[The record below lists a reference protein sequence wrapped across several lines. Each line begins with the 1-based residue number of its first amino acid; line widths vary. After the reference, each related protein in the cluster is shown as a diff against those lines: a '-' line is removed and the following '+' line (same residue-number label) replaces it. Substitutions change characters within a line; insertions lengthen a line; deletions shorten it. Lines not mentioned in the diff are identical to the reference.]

1 MSNIEQT
8 QIEQAKA
15 ELIRRGFDPAFVE
28 QIEADAKQ
36 EKAQQTAEWEKKT
49 QKRLQENKRYPVKL
63 DQIEG
68 RFHFDA
74 CSLNGTL
81 RVYETTGCSHM
92 EAAERLV
99 TQVINT
105 QHQTKEAFNANSA
118 LGMLNGLAPENTL
131 EGMLCTQMVSCHNT
145 AQEFLRRATTSENP
159 EAIDR
164 QINRATKLMRTF
176 TAQMEA
182 LTKLRNKG
190 QQKITVQHVQV
201 ADGGQAIIGDFIKG
215 KAHG

>member
-8 QIEQAKA
+8 HLEQAKA
-15 ELIRRGFDPAFVE
+15 ELIRRGFDPAFME
-28 QIEADAKQ
+28 QIEADTKQ
-36 EKAQQTAEWEKKT
+36 EKAQQTAEWEQKT
-49 QKRLQENKRYPVKL
+49 QKRLNENKRYPVQL
-63 DQIEG
+63 DQIDG
-68 RFHFDA
+68 KFHFDA
-74 CSLNGTL
+74 SSLNGTL
-81 RVYETTGCSHM
+81 RIYETTGCTHM
-92 EAAERLV
+92 QAAERLV

-131 EGMLCTQMVSCHNT
+131 EGMLCAQMVSCHNT
-145 AQEFLRRATTSENP
+145 AQEFLRKATTSENP
-159 EAIDR
+159 EAVDR

-176 TAQMEA
+176 TAQVEA

-201 ADGGQAIIGDFIKG
+201 NQGGQAVIGDITQG
-215 KAHG
+215 VGA